1 MRQTP
6 RALAGSCILGGLF
19 LVFNTSSDAQVPRW
33 LHYVRPP
40 GPGIDSLV
48 AFVHGVF
55 GDARDTWTN
64 GRSKAYWPELIKKD
78 KDLDEFSILVIDYRS
93 PKFKTAGTIEQVATQ
108 IGTALKDEGIY
119 NKYRSVFFVAHSM
132 GGLIT
137 RRILIDLNRPTTVT
151 DLRRVAAALFF
162 STPTSGAPI
171 ADLGSWIS
179 LNPQLSDMKP
189 ADVNTF
195 LQSLDNQWEDLL
207 RDRDSQGRVRPR
219 AYCAYELFD
228 TVGIKVVPLVYTKSR
243 CDEKPIPFDKNHVE
257 IVKPEGFDDPV
268 YKWTKARLLGLNR
281 IQGGERSWDG
291 GERLGE
297 LLKTLASWYR
307 RDIIAESVR
316 YAPAVDQDSLDAF
329 WVRHGPYK
337 GRTWGEILQL
347 VAKDYPCLSV
357 RILRQTRDVELGV
370 SGRLKE
376 CPDGKNKPWVTCDRL
391 SCAR

>member
-1 MRQTP
+1 
-6 RALAGSCILGGLF
+6 LA
-19 LVFNTSSDAQVPRW
+19 V
-33 LHYVRPP
+33 
-40 GPGIDSLV
+40 
-48 AFVHGVF
+48 FVHGVF

-64 GRSKAYWPELIKKD
+64 GRSKAYWPDLVKKD
-78 KDLDEFSILVIDYRS
+78 RDLDQFAILVIDYRS
-93 PKFKTAGTIEQVATQ
+93 PKLKAAGTIEQVATQ
-108 IGTALKDEGIY
+108 IGTALRDEGIY

-137 RRILIDLNRPTTVT
+137 RRILIELNRPVT
-151 DLRRVAAALFF
+151 IPDLQRVSAALFF
-162 STPTSGAPI
+162 STPTSGALI
-171 ADLGSWIS
+171 ADLASWIS

-189 ADVNTF
+189 AEVNTF

-207 RDRDSQGRVRPR
+207 RDRDSQARVRPR

-228 TVGIKVVPLVYTKSR
+228 TAGIRVVPLVYAKSR
-243 CDEKPIPFDKNHVE
+243 CDEKAVPFDKNHIE

-281 IQGGERSWDG
+281 LQGDRSWDG
-291 GERLGE
+291 GQRLGE
-297 LLKTLASWYR
+297 LLETLASWYR
-307 RDIIAESVR
+307 KDSIAESVG
-316 YAPAVDQDSLDAF
+316 YAATVDQESLGAF
-329 WVRHGPYK
+329 WVRRGPYR

-357 RILRQTRDVELGV
+357 RILRQGRDVELGV

-376 CPDGKNKPWVTCDRL
+376 CSDGKNKPWVTCDPL